1 VRSYYSSVE
10 YLDNN
15 VGRVLRALD
24 ELGLADS
31 TLVVYTSD
39 HGYLLDHHRRFEKHM
54 MWEEAERV
62 PLIVRDPRRK
72 AGVSQALV
80 ELVDLVPTILDA
92 LGVPQIEG
100 THGRSLEALLAGRA
114 GPHRDQVFAE
124 YMHDNK
130 AMLRTEKWK
139 YVFATGEKDLELGYQ
154 TGKGPAGLHERLY
167 DLAADPREFRN
178 VAADPANREILA
190 DLRARTL
197 RVFEET
203 DPRASRLPAGLSEF
217 ERLSR
222 FVQPVERD
230 PSVPGG

>member
-1 VRSYYSSVE
+1 
-10 YLDNN
+10 
-15 VGRVLRALD
+15 VLRALD
-24 ELGLADS
+24 ELGLAGS

-39 HGYLLDHHRRFEKHM
+39 HGYLLGHHRRFEKHM

-92 LGVPQIEG
+92 LGLPQIEG
-100 THGRSLEALLAGRA
+100 THGRSLASLLAGRTS
-114 GPHRDQVFAE
+114 GHRDQVFAE

-130 AMLRTEKWK
+130 AMLRTERWK

-154 TGKGPAGLHERLY
+154 TGKGPAGRHERLY

-178 VAADPANREILA
+178 VASDPANREILV

-203 DPRASRLPAGLSEF
+203 DPRAARIPAELPEF

-222 FVQPVERD
+222 FVQPVEKD
-230 PSVPGG
+230 ASVPGG